1 METREKLLQAAKN
14 MFSQKG
20 YWGTR
25 VSDIVKEA
33 GVSQGTFYIYFK
45 SKDAIFK
52 ELVLQVKEKIIDIL
66 KNPEGKTLM
75 EKLEN
80 INLKLL
86 HLLYENKSITEIFL
100 YQLFST
106 NKELKNIYFE
116 TVEIARKSISGMIQ
130 EAIDKKE
137 IRQVN
142 PENTADIFIGYKK
155 MLFEDFILKKDYPFK
170 EVLKLSQEGIKVIYK
185 GLKK

>member
-1 METREKLLQAAKN
+1 METRERLLQSAKHI
-14 MFSQKG
+14 FSEKG

-33 GVSQGTFYIYFK
+33 GVSQGTFYLYFK
-45 SKDAIFK
+45 SKDEIFK
-52 ELVLQVKEKIIDIL
+52 ELVLQVKEKIVKIL
-66 KNPEGKTLM
+66 QNPEGKNLL

-80 INLKLL
+80 INIELT
-86 HLLYENKSITEIFL
+86 HLLYENKAITEIFL

-106 NKELKNIYFE
+106 NKDLKNIYFE
-116 TVEIARKSISGMIQ
+116 TVELTRKILSDMIK
-130 EAIDKKE
+130 EAIENKE

-142 PENTADIFIGYKK
+142 PENIANLFIGYKK
-155 MLFEDFILKKDYPFK
+155 MVFEDFILQKEYPFK
-170 EVLKLSQEGIKVIYK
+170 TVLKLSQEGLKTIYK